1 MHSARRMGFKKKK
14 ERPRLYRLIV
24 KTKALLYIFLPS
36 VLAGAIC
43 QKLRVRCDR
52 VCHTRGRPAGQHQPH
67 SRCEE
72 THKLFEITHYSPC
85 SESALSVVV
94 FACAVRMI
102 TPYTVYPKD
111 LMVHCEKQRATED
124 H

>member
-1 MHSARRMGFKKKK
+1 MRSARLMGLKKKER
-14 ERPRLYRLIV
+14 ERPRLYRLMV
-24 KTKALLYIFLPS
+24 KTEALLYIFLCG
-36 VLAGAIC
+36 VLAGVIC

-85 SESALSVVV
+85 RPLSAVV
-94 FACAVRMI
+94 FACVVRMI
-102 TPYTVYPKD
+102 LPYTVYSKD
-111 LMVHCEKQRATED
+111 PTVHREKQ
-124 H
+124 